1 MAINWKKQRAHQ
13 INTGEIMNRFVD
25 GKIIDTAEMHDR
37 IVILHQVGVMVSLP
51 RNHSHRNML

>member
-13 INTGEIMNRFVD
+13 IQADDIMNRFVD
-25 GKIIDTAEMHDR
+25 GKIVDTAEMHDR

-51 RNHSHRNML
+51 QARYYRHTL